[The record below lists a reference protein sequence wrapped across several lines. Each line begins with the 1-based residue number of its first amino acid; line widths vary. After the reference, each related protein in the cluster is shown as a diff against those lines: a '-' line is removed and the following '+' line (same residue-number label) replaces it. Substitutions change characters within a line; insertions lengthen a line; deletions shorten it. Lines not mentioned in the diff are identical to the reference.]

1 MRTRFRFINL
11 LLIFS
16 FVVLAA
22 SAQSKKEIYK
32 DATAPV
38 EKRVSDLLSRMT
50 IEEKAA
56 QLRTYLDGKGRNFNE
71 NITSDTLA
79 KRLVKDG
86 LGLLQPIETP
96 LKREVA
102 SKNAIQKFFV
112 ENTRL
117 GIPVLF
123 AAECCHGYVALEATS
138 FPNPNSMGSTWNPGL
153 IREIY
158 KATAAEARSRGA
170 HLSFTPVVDL
180 LRDPRWGR
188 NEELYSEDV
197 YLTSQI
203 GGAAVEGLQGGASG
217 KVGKLGVGATLKHFA
232 GHGQAE
238 GAINRGNVNLSE
250 DDMRNNHLKAFQ
262 DIIRDSKPVGV
273 MPSYNAYNGVY
284 AHMNPWLLRDVL
296 RNEWKFDG
304 IIASDWSGITRLH
317 RFNNVNENAAN
328 SAEKALIAGVELDQ
342 ASGENY
348 RLIPELVKKNPG
360 LIKYVD
366 QAVARI
372 LRYKF
377 ELGLFEN
384 PYITEE
390 GIAQNCNLPA
400 SKQLAYEAAAQGIVL
415 LKNENNFLPL
425 SETQFKNIAL
435 IGAHADNMVLGGYS
449 GFPLERKTLLSSL
462 TKKLDGKATVHFSRG
477 FKIFTNYPKQSYGV
491 LSATIPIVP
500 TAEESAKMLKEA
512 VETAQK
518 CDAIILCLGEDDM
531 ITHETWTDKI
541 PGDHASLDLT
551 PGQEELLTELK
562 KLGKPIIVYM
572 INGRPMNLNMV
583 QQKADAILEGWYAGQ
598 EGAEAAVDIIFGKVN
613 PSGKLPVTFPKSI
626 GQLPLYYN
634 HKAGARLYDYVEM
647 DGKPLYLFGYGLSYT
662 TFEYS
667 NLKLSSETMKADGE
681 ITASVTIKNTGK
693 RDGTEVVQLYLKDKI
708 SSTERPIME
717 LKDFARVELKAGE
730 LKTINF
736 TIDRSKLEYWTMNKK
751 FEVEPGEFDVMIGA
765 SSADIRQKAVLKVF

>member
-1 MRTRFRFINL
+1 MIKL
-11 LLIFS
+11 HSLKIS
-16 FVVLAA
+16 FLFLVLVVHVN
-22 SAQSKKEIYK
+22 AQTSKAIYQ
-32 DATAPV
+32 DATAPI
-38 EKRVSDLLSRMT
+38 EKRVANLLKRMT

-56 QLRTYLDGKGRNFNE
+56 QLRTFLDGKGKNFNE
-71 NITSDTLA
+71 NISTDTLA
-79 KRLVKDG
+79 LRIVKEG
-86 LGLLQPIETP
+86 LGLLQPIETR
-96 LKREVA
+96 LRREVA
-102 SKNAIQKFFV
+102 SKNTIQKYFV
-112 ENTRL
+112 EKTRL

-138 FPNPNSMGSTWNPGL
+138 FPNPNSLGSTWNPGL
-153 IREIY
+153 VREIY

-170 HLSFTPVVDL
+170 HLSFTPVIDL
-180 LRDPRWGR
+180 LRDPRLGR

-197 YLTSQI
+197 YLTTQI
-203 GGAAVEGLQGGASG
+203 GGAAVEGLQGGVSG
-217 KVGKLGVGATLKHFA
+217 KVGKLSVGATLKHFA

-296 RNEWKFDG
+296 RKEWKFQG

-317 RFNNVNENAAN
+317 RFNNVSEDVAS
-328 SAEKALIAGVELDQ
+328 SAKMALVAGVELDQ

-348 RLIPELVKKNPG
+348 KLIPQLVKKNPE

-366 QAVARI
+366 QAVNRI
-372 LRYKF
+372 LSYKF

-384 PYITEE
+384 PYITED
-390 GIAQNCNLPA
+390 GIAQNCNLPG

-415 LKNENNFLPL
+415 LKNENNILPL
-425 SETQFKNIAL
+425 AETQFKNIAL
-435 IGAHADNMVLGGYS
+435 IGAQADNMVLGGYS

-462 TKKLDGKATVHFSRG
+462 TKKLEGKATVHFSRG
-477 FKIFTNYPKQSYGV
+477 FQIFTNYPKQSYGV

-500 TAEESAKMLKEA
+500 TTEESAKMLKEA
-512 VETAQK
+512 VETAK
-518 CDAIILCLGEDDM
+518 ESDAIILCLGEDDM
-531 ITHETWTDKI
+531 ITHETCTDKI
-541 PGDHASLDLT
+541 PGDHASLDLS
-551 PGQEELLTELK
+551 PGQEELLTALHQ
-562 KLGKPIIVYM
+562 LGKPILVYL

-598 EGAEAAVDIIFGKVN
+598 EGADAAVDIIFGKLN
-613 PSGKLPVTFPKSI
+613 PSGKLAVTFPKSI

-647 DGKPLYLFGYGLSYT
+647 DGKPLYSFGYGLSYS

-667 NLKLSSETMKADGE
+667 NLKLLSGIMKANGK

-693 RDGTEVVQLYLKDKI
+693 RDGTEIVQLHIKDKI
-708 SSTERPIME
+708 STTERPIME

-730 LKTINF
+730 SKTISF

-751 FEVEPGEFDVMIGA
+751 FEVEPGEFEAMVGA
-765 SSADIRQKAVLKVF
+765 SSADIRQKTMFKIQ

>member
-1 MRTRFRFINL
+1 MIKL
-11 LLIFS
+11 HSLKIS
-16 FVVLAA
+16 FLFLVLVVHVN
-22 SAQSKKEIYK
+22 AQTSKAIYQ
-32 DATAPV
+32 DATAPI
-38 EKRVSDLLSRMT
+38 EKRVANLLKRMT

-56 QLRTYLDGKGRNFNE
+56 QLRTFLDGKGKNFNE
-71 NITSDTLA
+71 NISTDTLA
-79 KRLVKDG
+79 LRIVKDG
-86 LGLLQPIETP
+86 LGLLQPIETR
-96 LKREVA
+96 LRREVA
-102 SKNAIQKFFV
+102 SKNTIQKYFV
-112 ENTRL
+112 EKTRL

-138 FPNPNSMGSTWNPGL
+138 FPNPNSLGSTWNPGL
-153 IREIY
+153 VREIY

-170 HLSFTPVVDL
+170 HLSFTPVIDL
-180 LRDPRWGR
+180 LRDPRLGR

-197 YLTSQI
+197 YLTTQI
-203 GGAAVEGLQGGASG
+203 GGAAVEGLQGGVSG
-217 KVGKLGVGATLKHFA
+217 KVGKLSVGATLKHFA

-296 RNEWKFDG
+296 RKEWKFQG

-317 RFNNVNENAAN
+317 RFNNVSEDVAS
-328 SAEKALIAGVELDQ
+328 SAKMALVAGVELDQ

-348 RLIPELVKKNPG
+348 KLIPQLVKKNPE

-366 QAVARI
+366 QAVNRI
-372 LRYKF
+372 LSYKF

-384 PYITEE
+384 PYITED
-390 GIAQNCNLPA
+390 GIAQNCNLPG

-415 LKNENNFLPL
+415 LKNENNILPL
-425 SETQFKNIAL
+425 AETQFKNIAL
-435 IGAHADNMVLGGYS
+435 IGAQADNMVLGGCS

-462 TKKLDGKATVHFSRG
+462 TKKLEGKATVHFSRG
-477 FKIFTNYPKQSYGV
+477 FQIFTNYPKQSYGV

-500 TAEESAKMLKEA
+500 TTEESAKMLKEA
-512 VETAQK
+512 VETAK
-518 CDAIILCLGEDDM
+518 ESDAIILCLGEDDM
-531 ITHETWTDKI
+531 ITHETCTDKI
-541 PGDHASLDLT
+541 PGDHASLDLS
-551 PGQEELLTELK
+551 PGQEELLTALHQ
-562 KLGKPIIVYM
+562 LGKPILVYL

-598 EGAEAAVDIIFGKVN
+598 EGADAAVDIIFGKVN
-613 PSGKLPVTFPKSI
+613 PSGKLAVTFPKSI

-647 DGKPLYLFGYGLSYT
+647 DGKPLYSFGYGLSYS

-667 NLKLSSETMKADGE
+667 NLKLLSGIMKANGK

-693 RDGTEVVQLYLKDKI
+693 RDGTEIVQLYIKDKI
-708 SSTERPIME
+708 STTERPIME

-730 LKTINF
+730 SKTISF

-751 FEVEPGEFDVMIGA
+751 FEVEPGEFEAMVGA
-765 SSADIRQKAVLKVF
+765 SSADIRQKTMFKIQ